1 MNIPENVLRKGDS
14 ELMVGLRVSLFL
26 SFQFTLCRAISGSQM
41 MSYDSE
47 LLPGLAFPPVLPLC
61 CLLPSFPR
69 L

>member
-41 MSYDSE
+41 MS
-47 LLPGLAFPPVLPLC
+47 
-61 CLLPSFPR
+61 
-69 L
+69 